1 MLNVTVFCCICGAA
15 HDARSPGVLYRS
27 MDRRWWCTDDGS
39 CLDRASALLVRQ
51 AEAARDRAMA
61 EASPE
66 LAAMYAALDQVWAD
80 LEANDW
86 RI

>member
-1 MLNVTVFCCICGAA
+1 MLNVTVFCCICGQA
-15 HDARSPGVLYRS
+15 HDVFDPAVEYRGI
-27 MDRRWWCTDDGS
+27 DHRWWCTDEGA
-39 CLDRASALLVRQ
+39 CTDRAVR
-51 AEAARDRAMA
+51 ADLAAIHLAG
-61 EASPE
+61 ASPE

>member
-1 MLNVTVFCCICGAA
+1 
-15 HDARSPGVLYRS
+15 

-39 CLDRASALLVRQ
+39 CLDRAVRPTPP
-51 AEAARDRAMA
+51 ATGMA